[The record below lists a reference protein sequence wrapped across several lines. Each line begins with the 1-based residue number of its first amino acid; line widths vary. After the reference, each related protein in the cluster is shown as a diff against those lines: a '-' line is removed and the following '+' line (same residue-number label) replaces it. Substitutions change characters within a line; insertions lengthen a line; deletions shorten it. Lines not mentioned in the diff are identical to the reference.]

1 MGRRKIFSR
10 GATLGE
16 VPGFRG
22 MKTFL
27 KVLLL
32 VVLAVVAIKFLPL
45 TLALGFMAG
54 LLLVGLLAA
63 GLSLLAGIGVLA
75 LVLLAVLAPIWIPV
89 LLVVGV
95 IAGVRKLTRRSATA

>member
-1 MGRRKIFSR
+1 MG
-10 GATLGE
+10 GE
-16 VPGFRG
+16 PGFPG

-54 LLLVGLLAA
+54 LALVGLLAA

-89 LLVVGV
+89 LLVVGL
-95 IAGVRKLTRRSATA
+95 IAAVRKLTRRSVTA